1 MYYEGGKII
10 GNYSVKFSEY
20 FVNLILIKQLPSHE
34 FHNCIIEEHEKPL
47 KCIEEADCLIIF
59 E

>member
-10 GNYSVKFSEY
+10 GNY
-20 FVNLILIKQLPSHE
+20 NLILIKQLPSHE

>member
-34 FHNCIIEEHEKPL
+34 FHNCIIEEHEKP
-47 KCIEEADCLIIF
+47 
-59 E
+59 